1 MLSEALVAAIKH
13 VPAEEAVRVAVSE
26 ELDKVQVPALIKQHT
41 RNYAK
46 RQLTWM
52 RRYQNVH
59 YLNPLA
65 TESLLSQALDRI
77 G

>member
-1 MLSEALVAAIKH
+1 
-13 VPAEEAVRVAVSE
+13 
-26 ELDKVQVPALIKQHT
+26 VQVPVLIKQHT

-52 RRYQNVH
+52 RRYENVH

-65 TESLLSQALDRI
+65 TESLLLQALDRI